1 MIIYKIINLK
11 KQNMSKLKKEEW
23 ARLTQE
29 EKDNRIAKRW
39 PKPNLKNNIVLIQ
52 EG

>member
-11 KQNMSKLKKEEW
+11 NMKIYIGQTIQPLY
-23 ARLTQE
+23 
-29 EKDNRIAKRW
+29 KRW